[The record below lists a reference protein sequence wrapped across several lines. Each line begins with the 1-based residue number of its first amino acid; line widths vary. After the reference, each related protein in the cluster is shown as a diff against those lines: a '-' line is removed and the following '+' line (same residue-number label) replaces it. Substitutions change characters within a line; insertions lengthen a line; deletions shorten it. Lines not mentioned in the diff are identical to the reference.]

1 MRIHLIAIGGSAM
14 HNIALALYYNHHT
27 VSGSDDEVYNPARD
41 RLAKHGLLPEK
52 IGWNPDCITKDL
64 DLVILGMHARPDNP
78 ELKRAQELNIPI
90 YSYPA
95 FVYEKAKEQ
104 KRVVIAGSHG
114 KTTTTSM
121 VMHVLKFHLKDFD
134 YLVGAQLDGFETMV
148 RFSDAQMTI
157 IEGDEYLSSPM
168 DRRPKFLHYL
178 PDLAVITGIA
188 WDHINVFPDFSD
200 YKNQFLLFAQSMPP
214 SGKLF
219 YYQHDPYLPE
229 LLDNADIDCE
239 LIPYH
244 GFNFKVENNQTILIT
259 DTGKEIPLKIFG
271 AHNLQNLQAAFFLC
285 LELGISSSDF
295 FKAIKS
301 FKGAA
306 KRLDFL
312 CKTDSA
318 VAYKDFAHAPS
329 KVKAT
334 TEAMKAQYPKRQ
346 LIACVELHTFSSLN
360 KEFLPHYKTS
370 LAAADQAFVF
380 YSEHTLKMKKLP
392 QIKPSDIQNAFNH
405 PNLTVIQNDFSKL
418 ENALNRFDWK
428 EQNLL
433 LMTSGNFGGWDMKK
447 AAKFLLI
454 KN

>member
-1 MRIHLIAIGGSAM
+1 LHSYG
-14 HNIALALYYNHHT
+14 YNCLNQ
-27 VSGSDDEVYNPARD
+27 Y
-41 RLAKHGLLPEK
+41 
-52 IGWNPDCITKDL
+52 IIF
-64 DLVILGMHARPDNP
+64 ARPDNP
-78 ELKRAQELNIPI
+78 ELQRAKELNIPI

-95 FVYEKAKEQ
+95 YVYEQAKGQ

-121 VMHVLKFHLKDFD
+121 VMHVLKYLKEDFD
-134 YLVGAQLDGFETMV
+134 YLVGAQLDGFETMA
-148 RFSDAQMTI
+148 RFSDAPVTI
-157 IEGDEYLSSPM
+157 IEGDEYLSSPI

-188 WDHINVFPDFSD
+188 WDHINVFPDFKD
-200 YKNQFLLFAQSMPP
+200 YKNQFLLLAQSMPA

-219 YYQHDPYLPE
+219 YYKNDPHLPTIMS
-229 LLDNADIDCE
+229 DASITCQV
-239 LIPYH
+239 IPYE
-244 GFNFKVENNQTILIT
+244 GFTFQIKNNQTILIT
-259 DTGKEIPLKIFG
+259 DSGKEVPLKIFG
-271 AHNLQNLQAAFFLC
+271 VHNLENLQAAYLLC
-285 LELGISSSDF
+285 LELGIPSTDF

-312 CKTDSA
+312 CKTDTA

-334 TEAMKAQYPKRQ
+334 TEAMKAQYPKRE

-360 KEFLPHYKTS
+360 KKFLPHYKNT
-370 LAAADQAFVF
+370 LAAADRAFVF

-392 QIKPSDIQNAFNH
+392 AIQPADIQKAFHH
-405 PNLTVIQNDFSKL
+405 PNLTVIQNDFSILDK
-418 ENALNRFDWK
+418 ALRRFGWK

-447 AAKFLLI
+447 EI
-454 KN
+454 KKIL

>member
-41 RLAKHGLLPEK
+41 RLAKHGLLPKK
-52 IGWNPDCITKDL
+52 IGWNPESITKDL

-90 YSYPA
+90 FSYPA

-121 VMHVLKFHLKDFD
+121 VMHVLKFYLKDFD
-134 YLVGAQLDGFETMV
+134 YLVGAQLEGFETMA
-148 RFSDAQMTI
+148 RFSDAPMTI
-157 IEGDEYLSSPM
+157 IEGDEYLSSPI

-200 YKNQFLLFAQSMPP
+200 YKNQFLLFAQSMPA

-219 YYQHDPYLPE
+219 YYQNDPYLPE
-229 LLDNADIDCE
+229 LLSTSNIDCE
-239 LIPYH
+239 VIPYE
-244 GFNFKVENNQTILIT
+244 GFNFKVKNNQTILISE
-259 DTGKEIPLKIFG
+259 TGEEIPLQIFG
-271 AHNLQNLQAAFFLC
+271 AHNLQNLQAAFYLC
-285 LELGISSSDF
+285 QELGISSKDF
-295 FKAIKS
+295 FAAIRS

-334 TEAMKAQYPKRQ
+334 TEAMQAQYPNRK
-346 LIACVELHTFSSLN
+346 LVACVELHTFSSLN
-360 KEFLPHYKTS
+360 KKFLPHYKAT
-370 LAAADQAFVF
+370 LAAADHAFVF

-392 QIKPSDIQNAFNH
+392 LIKPADIQKAFNH

-418 ENALNRFDWK
+418 GKALKLFDWQ

-433 LMTSGNFGGWDMKK
+433 LMTSGNFGGWNMKK
-447 AAKFLLI
+447 AAESLLS
-454 KN
+454 KV

>member
-27 VSGSDDEVYNPARD
+27 VSGSDDEIYNPARD
-41 RLAKHGLLPEK
+41 RLDARGLLPQK
-52 IGWNPDCITKDL
+52 MGWDPDRITKEL

-78 ELKRAQELNIPI
+78 ELQRAKELNIPI

-95 FVYEKAKEQ
+95 YVYEQAKRQ

-121 VMHVLKFHLKDFD
+121 VMHVLKYLKKDFD
-134 YLVGAQLDGFETMV
+134 YLVGAQLDGFETMA
-148 RFSDAQMTI
+148 RFSDAPVTI
-157 IEGDEYLSSPM
+157 IEGDEYLSSPI

-188 WDHINVFPDFSD
+188 WDHINVFPDFED
-200 YKNQFLLFAQSMPP
+200 YKNQFLLLAQSMPV

-219 YYQHDPYLPE
+219 YYKNDPHLPK
-229 LLDNADIDCE
+229 LMADASIVCKV
-239 LIPYH
+239 IPYE
-244 GFNFKVENNQTILIT
+244 GFNFRIKNNQTLLMP
-259 DTGKEIPLKIFG
+259 DSGKEIPLKIFG
-271 AHNLQNLQAAFFLC
+271 AHNLENLQAAYFLC
-285 LELGISSSDF
+285 LNLGVTSADF
-295 FKAIKS
+295 FSAIKT

-312 CKTDSA
+312 CKTNTA
-318 VAYKDFAHAPS
+318 LAYKDFAHAPS

-334 TEAMKAQYPKRQ
+334 TEAMKAQYPRRK

-360 KEFLPHYKTS
+360 KKFLSHYKKS
-370 LAAADQAFVF
+370 LAAADRAFVF

-392 QIKPSDIQNAFNH
+392 AIKPADIQKAFNH
-405 PNLTVIQNDFSKL
+405 PNLTVIQNEYTMLDK
-418 ENALNRFDWK
+418 ALRRFGWK

-447 AAKFLLI
+447 EIRKILS

>member
-27 VSGSDDEVYNPARD
+27 VSGSDDEIYNPARD
-41 RLAKHGLLPEK
+41 RLAAKGLLPDK
-52 IGWNPDCITKDL
+52 IGWDPDRITNEL

-78 ELKRAQELNIPI
+78 ELQKATELNIPVF
-90 YSYPA
+90 SYPA
-95 FVYEKAKEQ
+95 YVYEQAKQQ

-121 VMHVLKFHLKDFD
+121 VMHVLKYLKRNFD
-134 YLVGAQLDGFETMV
+134 YLVGAQLDGFETMA
-148 RFSDAQMTI
+148 RFSDAPVTI
-157 IEGDEYLSSPM
+157 IEGDEYLSSPI

-188 WDHINVFPDFSD
+188 WDHINVFPDFED
-200 YKNQFLLFAQSMPP
+200 YKNQFLLLAQSMPA

-219 YYQHDPYLPE
+219 YYKNDPHLPR
-229 LLDNADIDCE
+229 LLADSSIKCE
-239 LIPYH
+239 VIPYA
-244 GFNFKVENNQTILIT
+244 GFKFSVENNQTLLINE
-259 DTGKEIPLKIFG
+259 DGKKIRLKIFG
-271 AHNLQNLQAAFFLC
+271 AHNLENLRAAYHLC
-285 LELGISSSDF
+285 SELGITSNDF
-295 FKAIKS
+295 FKAIQS
-301 FKGAA
+301 FQGAA

-312 CKTDSA
+312 CKTATA

-334 TEAMKAQYPKRQ
+334 TEAMKAQYPSRK

-360 KEFLPHYKTS
+360 KKFLPHYKDA
-370 LAAADQAFVF
+370 LAAADRAFVF

-392 QIKPSDIQNAFNH
+392 AIQPTDIQKAFNH
-405 PNLTVIQNDFSKL
+405 PNLTVVQNDYATL
-418 ENALNRFDWK
+418 DNALRRFGWK

-433 LMTSGNFGGWDMKK
+433 LMTSGNFGGWEIKK
-447 AAKFLLI
+447 AVKDFLS

>member
-14 HNIALALYYNHHT
+14 HNIAMALYYNHHT

-41 RLAKHGLLPEK
+41 RLANCGLLPK
-52 IGWNPDCITKDL
+52 KMGWNPDKITREL
-64 DLVILGMHARPDNP
+64 DLIILGMHARPDNP
-78 ELKRAQELNIPI
+78 ELLRAKALNIPI

-95 FVYEKAKEQ
+95 YVYEQAKTQ

-121 VMHVLKFHLKDFD
+121 VMHVLKHYQKDFD
-134 YLVGAQLDGFETMV
+134 YLVGAQLEGFETMA
-148 RFSDAQMTI
+148 RFSDAPVTI
-157 IEGDEYLSSPM
+157 IEGDEYLSSPI

-188 WDHINVFPDFSD
+188 WDHINVFPDFAD
-200 YKNQFLLFAQSMPP
+200 YKNQFLLLAQSMPA

-219 YYQHDPYLPE
+219 YYKNDPHLPK
-229 LLDNADIDCE
+229 LLSEPSIVCE
-239 LIPYH
+239 VIPYE
-244 GFNFKVENNQTILIT
+244 GFKFRVINNQTLLIN

-285 LELGISSSDF
+285 KALGISSADF

-312 CKTDSA
+312 CKTDTA

-334 TEAMKAQYPKRQ
+334 TQAMKAQYPKRK
-346 LIACVELHTFSSLN
+346 LVACVELHTFSSLN
-360 KEFLPHYKTS
+360 KKFLPHYKNT
-370 LAAADQAFVF
+370 LEAADRAFVY

-392 QIKPSDIQNAFNH
+392 AIKPADIQKAFNH

-418 ENALNRFDWK
+418 ATALKRFGWK

-433 LMTSGNFGGWDMKK
+433 LMTSGNFGGWEMKK
-447 AAKFLLI
+447 AASSLLKKF
-454 KN
+454 

>member
-27 VSGSDDEVYNPARD
+27 VSGSDDEIYNPARD
-41 RLAKHGLLPEK
+41 RLDVRGLLPEK
-52 IGWNPDCITKDL
+52 MGWDPDRITKKL

-78 ELKRAQELNIPI
+78 ELQKAKELNIPI

-95 FVYEKAKEQ
+95 YVYEQAKGQ

-121 VMHVLKFHLKDFD
+121 VMHVLKYLKKDFD
-134 YLVGAQLDGFETMV
+134 YLVGAQLDGFETMA
-148 RFSDAQMTI
+148 RFSDAPVTI
-157 IEGDEYLSSPM
+157 IEGDEYLSSPI

-188 WDHINVFPDFSD
+188 WDHINVFPDFVD
-200 YKNQFLLFAQSMPP
+200 YKNQFLLLAQSMPA

-219 YYQHDPYLPE
+219 YYKNDPHLPK
-229 LLDNADIDCE
+229 LMADPSIICE
-239 LIPYH
+239 VIPYE
-244 GFNFKVENNQTILIT
+244 GFKFSVKNNQTLLQT
-259 DTGKEIPLKIFG
+259 DNGKEIPLKIFG
-271 AHNLQNLQAAFFLC
+271 AHNLENLQAAYLLC
-285 LELGISSSDF
+285 LELRVTSSDF

-312 CKTDSA
+312 CKTDVA

-334 TEAMKAQYPKRQ
+334 TEAMKAQYPKRD

-360 KEFLPHYKTS
+360 KKFLSHYKDS
-370 LAAADQAFVF
+370 LAAADRAFVF

-392 QIKPSDIQNAFNH
+392 AIKPAYIQKAFNH
-405 PNLTVIQNDFSKL
+405 PNLTVIQNEFSVLDK
-418 ENALNRFDWK
+418 ALRRFGWK

-447 AAKFLLI
+447 AVKKIL
-454 KN
+454 

>member
-41 RLAKHGLLPEK
+41 RLAKHGLLPEI
-52 IGWNPDCITKDL
+52 IGWNPESITKEL

-90 YSYPA
+90 FSYPA
-95 FVYEKAKEQ
+95 FVYEKAKKQ

-121 VMHVLKFHLKDFD
+121 VMHVLKFYLKNFD
-134 YLVGAQLDGFETMV
+134 YLVGAQLDGFETMA
-148 RFSDAQMTI
+148 RFSDASITI
-157 IEGDEYLSSPM
+157 IEGDEYLSSPI

-188 WDHINVFPDFSD
+188 WDHINVFPNFSD
-200 YKNQFLLFAQSMPP
+200 YKNQFLLFAQSMPVT
-214 SGKLF
+214 GKLY
-219 YYQHDPYLPE
+219 YYQQDPYLSK
-229 LLDNADIDCE
+229 LLSDPSINCE
-239 LIPYH
+239 VIPYE
-244 GFNFKVENNQTILIT
+244 GFNFKVENNQTILINA
-259 DTGKEIPLKIFG
+259 TGKEIPLKIFG

-285 LELGISSSDF
+285 LELGISSEDF
-295 FKAIKS
+295 FEAIKS
-301 FKGAA
+301 FNGAA

-312 CKTDSA
+312 CKTDLS

-334 TEAMKAQYPKRQ
+334 TDAMQTQYPNRK
-346 LIACVELHTFSSLN
+346 LVACVELHTFSSLN
-360 KEFLPHYKTS
+360 KKFLPHYKDT
-370 LAAADQAFVF
+370 LAAADHAFVF
-380 YSEHTLKMKKLP
+380 YSKHTLKMKKLP
-392 QIKPSDIQNAFNH
+392 LIMPVDVQKAFNH
-405 PNLTVIQNDFSKL
+405 PNLTVIQNDYYKL
-418 ENALNRFDWK
+418 ENALKFFDWQ

-447 AAKFLLI
+447 GAESLLS
-454 KN
+454 KV

>member
-27 VSGSDDEVYNPARD
+27 VSGSDDEIYNPARD
-41 RLAKHGLLPEK
+41 RLEARGLLPNK
-52 IGWNPDCITKDL
+52 MGWNPDRITKDL
-64 DLVILGMHARPDNP
+64 DLIILGMHARPDNP
-78 ELKRAQELNIPI
+78 ELQKARELNIPI

-95 FVYEKAKEQ
+95 YVYKQSKAQ

-121 VMHVLKFHLKDFD
+121 VMHVLKYLQKDFD
-134 YLVGAQLDGFETMV
+134 YLVGAQLDGFETMA
-148 RFSDAQMTI
+148 RFSDAPVTI
-157 IEGDEYLSSPM
+157 IEGDEYLSSPI

-188 WDHINVFPDFSD
+188 WDHINVFPDFED
-200 YKNQFLLFAQSMPP
+200 YKNQFLLLAQSMPA

-219 YYQHDPYLPE
+219 YYQNDPHLPKMMS
-229 LLDNADIDCE
+229 DASIDCQVV
-239 LIPYH
+239 PYK
-244 GFNFKVENNQTILIT
+244 GFEFQVKNNKTMLVNE
-259 DTGKEIPLKIFG
+259 DGKQIPLKIFG
-271 AHNLQNLQAAFFLC
+271 AHNLQNLQAAYFLC
-285 LELGISSSDF
+285 RELEVSSTDF

-312 CKTDSA
+312 CKTKST

-334 TEAMKAQYPKRQ
+334 TEAMQAQYPKRK

-360 KEFLPHYKTS
+360 KKFLAHYKNT
-370 LAAADQAFVF
+370 LEAADRAFVY

-392 QIKPSDIQNAFNH
+392 NINPSEIQKAFNH
-405 PNLTVIQNDFSKL
+405 PNLTVIQNDYSKL
-418 ENALNRFDWK
+418 ENALKRFGWK

-433 LMTSGNFGGWDMKK
+433 LMTSGNFGGWEMKR
-447 AAKFLLI
+447 AAKKILK

>member
-41 RLAKHGLLPEK
+41 RLAAQGLLPEK
-52 IGWNPDCITKDL
+52 MGWDPDRITKDL

-78 ELKRAQELNIPI
+78 ELIRAKALNIPI

-95 FVYEKAKEQ
+95 YVYEQAKKQ

-121 VMHVLKFHLKDFD
+121 VMHVLKYHQKDFD
-134 YLVGAQLDGFETMV
+134 YLVGAQLDGFETMA
-148 RFSDAQMTI
+148 RFSDAPVTV
-157 IEGDEYLSSPM
+157 IEGDEYLSSPI

-188 WDHINVFPDFSD
+188 WDHINVFPDFKD
-200 YKNQFLLFAQSMPP
+200 YKKQFLLLAQSMPA

-219 YYQHDPYLPE
+219 YFQNDPHLPKLMADNSIKCEVIPYQGFE
-229 LLDNADIDCE
+229 FFVKNNKTVLLD
-239 LIPYH
+239 
-244 GFNFKVENNQTILIT
+244 EN
-259 DTGKEIPLKIFG
+259 GKKIPLKIFG
-271 AHNLQNLQAAFFLC
+271 AHNLQNLQAAYFLC
-285 LELGISSSDF
+285 KGLGISSSNF
-295 FKAIKS
+295 FNAIKS

-312 CKTDSA
+312 CKTKTA

-334 TEAMKAQYPKRQ
+334 TEAMQAQYPKRK

-360 KEFLPHYKTS
+360 KKFLPHYKNA
-370 LAAADQAFVF
+370 LQAADRAFVY

-392 QIKPSDIQNAFNH
+392 KIKPADIQKAFNH

-418 ENALNRFDWK
+418 ENALKRFSWK

-447 AAKFLLI
+447 TTKKIL
-454 KN
+454 KKS

>member
-27 VSGSDDEVYNPARD
+27 VSGSDDEIYNPARD
-41 RLAKHGLLPEK
+41 RLAAQGLLPK
-52 IGWNPDCITKDL
+52 KMGWNPDRITKAL

-78 ELKRAQELNIPI
+78 ELQRARELNIPI

-95 FVYEKAKEQ
+95 YVYEQAKRQ

-121 VMHVLKFHLKDFD
+121 VMHVLKYLKKDFD
-134 YLVGAQLDGFETMV
+134 YLVGAQLDGFETMA
-148 RFSDAQMTI
+148 RFSDAPVSI
-157 IEGDEYLSSPM
+157 IEGDEYLSSPI

-188 WDHINVFPDFSD
+188 WDHINVFPDFED
-200 YKNQFLLFAQSMPP
+200 YKNQFLLLAQSMPV

-219 YYQHDPYLPE
+219 YYKNDPHLPK
-229 LLDNADIDCE
+229 LMSDPSIVCKVT
-239 LIPYH
+239 PYE
-244 GFNFKVENNQTILIT
+244 GFRFRVKNNQTFLT
-259 DTGKEIPLKIFG
+259 TNNEKEIPLKIFG
-271 AHNLQNLQAAFFLC
+271 AHNLENLQAAYLLC
-285 LELGISSSDF
+285 TELGVSSTDF

-312 CKTDSA
+312 CKTETA

-334 TEAMKAQYPKRQ
+334 TEAMKAQYPNRQ

-360 KEFLPHYKTS
+360 KKFLPHYKDT
-370 LAAADQAFVF
+370 LAAADRAFVF

-392 QIKPSDIQNAFNH
+392 AITPAEISKAFNH
-405 PNLTVIQNDFSKL
+405 PNLTVIQNEFSILDK
-418 ENALNRFDWK
+418 ALRRFGWK

-447 AAKFLLI
+447 GVKKIL
-454 KN
+454 